1 MSLAREVNVGEPW
14 NVLIDLDDVSITLPG
29 IEEESTN
36 MRIDLN
42 EISVPHAGECS
53 TQVDLNE
60 VADPGQFPILGWMK

>member
-53 TQVDLNE
+53 T
-60 VADPGQFPILGWMK
+60 